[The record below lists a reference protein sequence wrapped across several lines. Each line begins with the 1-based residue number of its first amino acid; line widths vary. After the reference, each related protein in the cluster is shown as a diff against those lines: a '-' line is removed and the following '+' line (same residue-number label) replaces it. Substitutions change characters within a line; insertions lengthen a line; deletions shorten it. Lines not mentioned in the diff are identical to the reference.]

1 MTIWE
6 RWNTV
11 PSAIR
16 EPIKSAIVASFFA
29 LQTAFL
35 VLVGAAAQAGQVG
48 SPAELLHY
56 CCTHWWGVALGFILP
71 AAYRARQ
78 GRVASV
84 STVQL
89 PSGAKAVITPPPKGA
104 T

>member
-6 RWNTV
+6 RWESI
-11 PSAIR
+11 PPPIR

-35 VLVGAAAQAGQVG
+35 VLVGAAAQAGALG
-48 SPAELLHY
+48 SPAELVQY
-56 CCTHWWGVALGFILP
+56 ITSHWWGVAIGFVLP

-78 GRVASV
+78 GSIAAN

-89 PSGAKAVITPPPKGA
+89 PSGAKAVITPPPTKGP
-104 T
+104 

>member
-6 RWNTV
+6 RWQSIPT
-11 PSAIR
+11 SIR
-16 EPIKSAIVASFFA
+16 EPIKSAIVAASLA

-35 VLVGAAAQAGQVG
+35 VLVGAAAQAGALG
-48 SPAELLHY
+48 SPAELIHY
-56 CCTHWWGVALGFILP
+56 IGSHWWGVAIGFVLP

-78 GRVASV
+78 GSVAAA

-89 PSGAKAVITPPPKGA
+89 PSGAIAVITPPPKG

>member
-1 MTIWE
+1 MTLWE
-6 RWNTV
+6 RWQSLPPTV
-11 PSAIR
+11 R
-16 EPIKSAIVASFFA
+16 EPCRSAIVASTFA

-35 VLVGAAAQAGQVG
+35 VLVGAAAQAGAVG
-48 SPAELLHY
+48 SPAELFHY
-56 CCTHWWGVALGFILP
+56 ICTHWWGVALGFVLP

-78 GRVASV
+78 GSVAAN

-89 PSGAKAVITPPPKGA
+89 PSGAVAVITPPPKG